1 MSPRIGLDQAALLG
15 AAAEL
20 ADAHGFEAVTL
31 ASLAQKL
38 NVRSPSLY
46 NHVAGLPELRRLLAL
61 NALERLNGRL
71 VLALDGKQGD
81 EAMRSFCAAYLQFAR
96 THPGL
101 YEAVQRAPEPEDEQ
115 LQQAGGTVVRLALD
129 ALSGFE
135 LQGDA
140 AIHAVRGIRSLLHGF
155 VSLERVGGFGMPLDT
170 DATFRMLVDTYM
182 EGLRQRA
189 K

>member
-1 MSPRIGLDQAALLG
+1 MSPRIGLDQGTLLG

-20 ADAHGFEAVTL
+20 ADAQGFEAVTL

-46 NHVAGLPELRRLLAL
+46 NHVEGLPELRRLLAL
-61 NALERLNGRL
+61 NALERLNERL
-71 VLALDGKQGD
+71 ALALDGKQGD
-81 EAMRSFCAAYLQFAR
+81 EALKSFCAAYLQFAR
-96 THPGL
+96 SHPGL
-101 YEAVQRAPEPEDEQ
+101 YEGIQRAPEPDDEQ
-115 LQQAGGTVVRLALD
+115 LQQAGGTIVRLALE
-129 ALSGFE
+129 AMSGFG

-155 VSLERVGGFGMPLDT
+155 ASLERIGGFGMPLDLNV
-170 DATFRMLVDTYM
+170 TFRMLVDTYM
-182 EGLRQRA
+182 EGLRQLA